1 MITEKLISILEGTYM
16 EEVSLTTKEADEL
29 YSLKDQLRRMEK
41 ASILI
46 KDPTEKHYKEQ
57 IMERLRTRI
66 HQLRTKAFT
75 QV

>member
-1 MITEKLISILEGTYM
+1 MITEKLISILEGTYL
-16 EEVSLTTKEADEL
+16 EEISLTTQEADEL

-46 KDPTEKHYKEQ
+46 KDPHERHYKSQ
-57 IMERLRTRI
+57 IMERLRERI

-75 QV
+75 QI